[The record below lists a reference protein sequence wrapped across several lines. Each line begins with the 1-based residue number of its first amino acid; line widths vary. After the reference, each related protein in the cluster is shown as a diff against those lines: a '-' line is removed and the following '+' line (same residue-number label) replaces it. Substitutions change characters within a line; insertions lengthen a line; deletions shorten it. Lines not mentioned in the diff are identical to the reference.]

1 MITLLGLR
9 QQQLLTL
16 LLHNK
21 EGLTVE
27 VLSKGL
33 GITDNAVRQHLTAL
47 ERDGMVAKGETQ
59 SSGGRPEQLY
69 GLTSSGNELFPRHY
83 SWFAELLINSLREE
97 QGTDALR
104 ERLECMGKAVGRQVA
119 ARLAGVKDKGE
130 RIRALAGIMRELGYQ
145 SGSIDPA
152 KEKLPAI
159 EAINCVFHSLAQS
172 YPEVCH
178 FDLAMMS
185 EVVDCDVIHD
195 ECMVR
200 GGHVCRF
207 KFKERR

>member
-1 MITLLGLR
+1 MITLFGLR

-16 LLHNK
+16 LLQNK

-27 VLSKGL
+27 DLSKGL

-47 ERDGMVAKGETQ
+47 QRDGMVARGATQ
-59 SSGGRPEQLY
+59 ATGGRPEHLY
-69 GLTSSGNELFPRHY
+69 GLTSAGHELFPRHY

-104 ERLECMGKAVGRQVA
+104 ERLGGMGKAVGRQVA
-119 ARLAGVKDKGE
+119 ARLAAVKDRRE

-145 SGSIDPA
+145 SASIDPA
-152 KEKLPAI
+152 EEKWPAI
-159 EAINCVFHSLAQS
+159 EATNCVFHNLAER

-185 EVVDCDVIHD
+185 EVVGCDVIHD

>member
-16 LLHNK
+16 LLQNK
-21 EGLTVE
+21 EGLSVE
-27 VLSKGL
+27 DLSKGL

-47 ERDGMVAKGETQ
+47 ERDGMVARGETQ
-59 SSGGRPEQLY
+59 STGGRPEHLY
-69 GLTSSGNELFPRHY
+69 ALTTAGQELFPRHY

-104 ERLECMGKAVGRQVA
+104 KRLEEMGKAVGHQVA
-119 ARLAGVKDKGE
+119 ARLAGIKDKGE
-130 RIRALAGIMRELGYQ
+130 RIRALAEVMRELGYQ
-145 SGSIDPA
+145 SGPIDLA
-152 KEKLPAI
+152 KEKWPAI
-159 EAINCVFHSLAQS
+159 EAVNCVFHNLAKC
-172 YPEVCH
+172 YPEVCQ

-185 EVVDCDVIHD
+185 EVVGCDVVHD

-207 KFKERR
+207 KFKEAR

>member
-16 LLHNK
+16 LLQNK
-21 EGLTVE
+21 DGLTVE
-27 VLSKGL
+27 HLSRGL

-47 ERDGMVAKGETQ
+47 ERDGMVARGETK
-59 SSGGRPEQLY
+59 STGGRPEQLY
-69 GLTSSGNELFPRHY
+69 GLTTAGHELFPRHY

-104 ERLECMGKAVGRQVA
+104 ERLESMGKAVGRQVTI
-119 ARLAGVKDKGE
+119 RLAETKDKAE
-130 RIRALAGIMRELGYQ
+130 RIRALSGIMRELGYQ
-145 SGSIDPA
+145 SESIDPS

-159 EAINCVFHSLAQS
+159 EATNCVFHSLAQR

-185 EVVDCDVIHD
+185 EVVGCDVIHD

-207 KFKERR
+207 KFRER

>member
-1 MITLLGLR
+1 MINLFGLR

-27 VLSKGL
+27 DLSKGL

-47 ERDGMVAKGETQ
+47 ERDGMVARGETQ
-59 SSGGRPEQLY
+59 STGGRPEHLY
-69 GLTSSGNELFPRHY
+69 RLTIAGQELFPRQY
-83 SWFAELLINSLREE
+83 SWFAELLIDSLREE

-104 ERLECMGKAVGRQVA
+104 ERLEGMGKAVGRQVA
-119 ARLAGVKDKGE
+119 GRLAGVKDKRE

-145 SGSIDPA
+145 SESIDPE
-152 KEKLPAI
+152 EKWPVI
-159 EAINCVFHSLAQS
+159 EATNCVFHALAKS
-172 YPEVCH
+172 HPEVCH

-185 EVVDCDVIHD
+185 EVVGCNVVHD

-200 GGHVCRF
+200 GGQVCRF